1 MKTESKKEYDLIV
14 IGAGSGGLAAA
25 QRAAE
30 HKQRVAI
37 VEMDQLGGTCV
48 NRGCIPKKI
57 YWYAAEFAYDMRYSS
72 TLGFEAGDFKHN
84 WHILQRASKEY
95 IEKLNETYRN
105 NLTQKNIDI
114 IYGKAHFENPK
125 KIKVGKEELEAG
137 QIIIAC
143 GAAPIV
149 PDIPGAEFG
158 ITSDGFFELTNR
170 PKKTI
175 IVGSGYIAVEL
186 AGILN
191 ALGSDVKLLA
201 RKNSILRKFDQS
213 IQSTVIDYLVESG
226 VEVILNTNV
235 LAINKDN
242 SQLLVETD
250 KEDYSSADTLL
261 WAVGRKPSISDLEL
275 ERTKITR
282 DKNNFIQVNR
292 YQTTKDP
299 GVHAIGDIVGNHE
312 LTPVAIAAGRALSDR
327 LFGGKENE
335 RLEYENIPTVIFAHP
350 PVGTVGMNE
359 KDARATHGSKV
370 KIYEENFVSLR
381 HSLTGISSKAMVKL
395 VCLGTEEIIIGC
407 HIVGQGADELL
418 QGFAVAIKMGAQK
431 KDLDNTVAI
440 HPTLAEE
447 LVTLR

>member
-37 VEMDQLGGTCV
+37 IEMDQLGGTCV

-57 YWYAAEFAYDMRYSS
+57 YWYAAEFAYDLKHSE
-72 TLGFEAGDFKHN
+72 TLGFEIPWRRHHWKT
-84 WHILQRASKEY
+84 LQWTSKQY
-95 IEKLNETYRN
+95 IEKLNNMYRR
-105 NLTQKNIDI
+105 NLSQKNIDI
-114 IYGKAHFENPK
+114 IAGKASFQNAKEIN
-125 KIKVGKEELEAG
+125 VGGETLTAK

-143 GAAPIV
+143 GATPVV
-149 PDIPGAEFG
+149 PDIPGAGLGF
-158 ITSDGFFELTNR
+158 TSDNFFELNNR

-213 IQSTVIDYLVESG
+213 IQSAVIDYLVESG
-226 VEVILNTNV
+226 IEVNLNTNV
-235 LAINKDN
+235 LSVIKNNNQLHVQTDNKDHV
-242 SQLLVETD
+242 SVD
-250 KEDYSSADTLL
+250 ALL
-261 WAVGRKPSISDLEL
+261 WAIGRKPLVSGLGL
-275 ERTKITR
+275 ERANITK
-282 DKNNFIQVNR
+282 DKNNFIQVDQ
-292 YQTTKDP
+292 YQTTNEP
-299 GVHAIGDIVGNHE
+299 NIHAIGDAVGNHE
-312 LTPVAIAAGRALSDR
+312 LTPVAIAAGRILSDR
-327 LFGGKENE
+327 LFGDKEKGW
-335 RLEYENIPTVIFAHP
+335 LEYKNIPTVIFAHP
-350 PVGTVGMNE
+350 PVGTVGMSE
-359 KDARATHGSKV
+359 EEARAAYGNKV
-370 KIYEENFVSLR
+370 KAYEANFVSLK
-381 HSLTGISSKAMVKL
+381 HSLSGISSKALVKL
-395 VCLGTEEIIIGC
+395 ICLGQEETVIGC
-407 HIVGQGADELL
+407 HVVGQGADELL